1 MPSYGFGEY
10 VLVLTGMA
18 ILSCVAIAMVRRE
31 VHRRWP
37 GFFLYVVFHI
47 VQPILDIIGVI
58 QKWNPVTYYY
68 FFYAVESL
76 SLALSFVVIYEVAIG
91 LAYFTGMTT
100 AFVLARMFV
109 FEAEAGDTK
118 GQYVRFALVNVVAFI
133 QVWCIS
139 VGLARLVFPAMGLTW
154 QAETIAHVIGV
165 VSPVVTSYLAHKRFS
180 FRSKI

>member
-1 MPSYGFGEY
+1 MIELEPLARAASAEIALVAPPMTERARFIRFLVTGGIAAGVN
-10 VLVLTGMA
+10 VL
-18 ILSCVAIAMVRRE
+18 S
-31 VHRRWP
+31 RW
-37 GFFLYVVFHI
+37 L
-47 VQPILDIIGVI
+47 LD
-58 QKWNPVTYYY
+58 
-68 FFYAVESL
+68 
-76 SLALSFVVIYEVAIG
+76 FVVIYEVAIG